1 MLVSVM
7 VSASSSG
14 WQRLAKVGAVNESTL
29 KVAGDPHVC
38 ATKSKRKRKS
48 SPFASISS
56 LLLSRSLSAV
66 IKLVIRRQPEKFR
79 LQKVEMTLIKMWQPR
94 TKLKVARMVIRVS
107 QKKQSSFL

>member
-14 WQRLAKVGAVNESTL
+14 WQRLAKVGAVKESTL
-29 KVAGDPHVC
+29 KVAGDPHVW

-56 LLLSRSLSAV
+56 LLLSRTLSAL
-66 IKLVIRRQPEKFR
+66 IRLVIRRQPEILR
-79 LQKVEMTLIKMWQPR
+79 LQKVEMTLIKIWKPR
-94 TKLKVARMVIRVS
+94 TQLKVARMVM
-107 QKKQSSFL
+107 